1 MHGRA
6 GRQCWEQQHL
16 PPCVLAPLQVAAAMR
31 DPVKLLSRS
40 RAPADSCPRPLG
52 TPTAAAAHHQ
62 DGQEQGEREDGT
74 ADQNGDAA
82 ASSSSVPA
90 WVEASFDDGEFYQ
103 QLLKEFLSRAG
114 AGAGPG
120 AAAAAPSQKRRKV
133 VDRRASKGRKIR

>member
-1 MHGRA
+1 
-6 GRQCWEQQHL
+6 
-16 PPCVLAPLQVAAAMR
+16 MR

-52 TPTAAAAHHQ
+52 TPATAAAHHQ
-62 DGQEQGEREDGT
+62 DGREQGEREGGT
-74 ADQNGDAA
+74 ADQNGDGDAA
-82 ASSSSVPA
+82 ASSSVPA

-120 AAAAAPSQKRRKV
+120 GAAAAPSQKRRKV

>member
-1 MHGRA
+1 
-6 GRQCWEQQHL
+6 
-16 PPCVLAPLQVAAAMR
+16 MR

-52 TPTAAAAHHQ
+52 TPATAAAHHQ
-62 DGQEQGEREDGT
+62 DGQEQGERHDGT
-74 ADQNGDAA
+74 ADQNGDGDGDAA
-82 ASSSSVPA
+82 ASSSVPA

-120 AAAAAPSQKRRKV
+120 GAAAAPSQKRRKV